1 MTSFRVHGG
10 RGGVKKSQIL
20 AYVLYGWSLVTRRV
34 CHARFAYFLLRL
46 LFADLALLS
55 STLKVTLL
63 LEGLLMAMRFF
74 FIFYHRGTQKSFVI
88 VFSRDSL
95 STLRIVHNFF
105 CHSNYNIASTF
116 SILEKVVL
124 YSK

>member
-1 MTSFRVHGG
+1 M
-10 RGGVKKSQIL
+10 
-20 AYVLYGWSLVTRRV
+20 
-34 CHARFAYFLLRL
+34 
-46 LFADLALLS
+46 AL
-55 STLKVTLL
+55 
-63 LEGLLMAMRFF
+63 RFF
-74 FIFYHRGTQKSFVI
+74 FIEEHKKSFVI

-124 YSK
+124 HWKYPKSYISYLDLFLFKFTENIDLEKWLPWGKGDQTAM